1 LDPNVYDFVNGDP
14 VVPHNPYT
22 YTRTVVPNSNNGWN
36 NIYAAQK
43 NSEDSED
50 SEDSEGEEI

>member
-50 SEDSEGEEI
+50 SEGEEI